1 MSAPAEVSLATVGAF
16 PLPSLTGTVD
26 KSSRGQVMV
35 VGGGNTVPGAVL
47 LSGVAALRAGA
58 GKLQLATARAAAIAL
73 GIAVPE
79 AAVIGL
85 DETGAGEL
93 APTGAESLRSRA
105 QAADAI
111 VVGPGMMDPEGAG
124 ALALDLMG
132 AATTAAVL
140 LDAAAMTGV
149 DYEDRRVRAL
159 AGRLVLTPHA
169 GEMAKLRGV
178 RRAAVEDDPLGMA
191 RDLASAAQAVVV
203 MKGPDSF
210 IVSPDGRAWRHSGG
224 VVGLATSGSGD
235 VLAGVIGGLL
245 ARGASPLAATVWGV
259 CLHGAAGARL
269 SERVGPLG
277 FLAREL
283 LDEIPGLLATADRAG
298 TSGTRAAAGQVSKP

>member
-1 MSAPAEVSLATVGAF
+1 MSAPEEISLANIGKFA
-16 PLPSLTGTVD
+16 LPSLAGTVD
-26 KSSRGQVMV
+26 KSSRGQVLV

-47 LSGVAALRAGA
+47 LTGLAALRAGA
-58 GKLQLATARAAAIAL
+58 GKLQLATTRAAAMTL
-73 GIAVPE
+73 GVAVPE

-85 DETGAGEL
+85 DEAHSGELGPGGAGEL
-93 APTGAESLRSRA
+93 QPRVE
-105 QAADAI
+105 AADAV
-111 VVGPGMMDPEGAG
+111 VVGPGMMDPESAG

-132 AATTAAVL
+132 AATSASFL

-178 RRAAVEDDPLGMA
+178 PREAVEDDPLGMA
-191 RDLASAAQAVVV
+191 RGLARAAQAVVV
-203 MKGPDSF
+203 MKGSDSF
-210 IVSPDGRAWRHSGG
+210 IVSPDGRAWRHSDG

-235 VLAGVIGGLL
+235 VLAGVVGGLL
-245 ARGASPLAATVWGV
+245 ARGASPLAAAAWGV

-269 SERVGPLG
+269 AERIGPLG

-283 LDEIPGLLATADRAG
+283 LDEIPSLLATADRAG
-298 TSGTRAAAGQVSKP
+298 TT